1 MVIYMIYIKVIMLP
15 LVGALI
21 GWWTNIFAIKLIFR
35 PYEPIKIPILGITL
49 QGLIPKRRYELAE
62 NIGQTLEQEI
72 LSSDDIVDKLLSE
85 DSKEQLVLYLRD
97 IVTKKV
103 YDKLPDIL
111 PQSIKNSIVKYLADI
126 IDEYARDIIEN
137 SKELLAKRV
146 REDIDLKQMVEDK
159 INSFDIR
166 ELEQLIVKLSKS
178 ELKQI
183 EVLGGVI
190 GFFIGVIQA
199 LLYYLFSR

>member
-1 MVIYMIYIKVIMLP
+1 MVIYMIYIKFIMLP
-15 LVGALI
+15 LIGALI

-35 PYEPIKIPILGITL
+35 PYKPIKIPILGIIL

-72 LSSDDIVDKLLSE
+72 LSSDEIVDKLLSE
-85 DSKEQLVLYLRD
+85 DSKEQLIFYFRRT
-97 IVTKKV
+97 ITKKV
-103 YDKLPDIL
+103 HDKLPDIL
-111 PQSIKNSIVKYLADI
+111 PKTIKDSIINYLIDTIDKYIRDI
-126 IDEYARDIIEN
+126 IDD
-137 SKELLAKRV
+137 SKTLLTKKV
-146 REDIDLKQMVEDK
+146 KEDIDLKQMVEDK

-183 EVLGGVI
+183 EVLGGAI
-190 GFFIGVIQA
+190 GFFIGLMQA
-199 LLYYLFSR
+199 ILYYLFL

>member
-1 MVIYMIYIKVIMLP
+1 MVIYMIYIKFIMLP

-35 PYEPIKIPILGITL
+35 PYKPIEIPFLGITL

-72 LSSDDIVDKLLSE
+72 LSSDDIVDKLLSKE
-85 DSKEQLVLYLRD
+85 SKEQLVLYLRD

-137 SKELLAKRV
+137 SKGLLTKKV

-183 EVLGGVI
+183 EVLGAII
-190 GFFIGVIQA
+190 GFFIGIIQA
-199 LLYYLFSR
+199 LLYYFFS